1 MYPTE
6 SDMGMPKHACK
17 FKTTVSTKLS
27 SILLLSLNLL
37 TRKRNFQALLFGC
50 PKHYSLCFAEVF
62 KQKRSKTHYSLMSF
76 DSIY

>member
-6 SDMGMPKHACK
+6 SDMDMPKHACK

-37 TRKRNFQALLFGC
+37 TRKRNFQETSFDC
-50 PKHYSLCFAEVF
+50 PPKHCSLCFVVVY
-62 KQKRSKTHYSLMSF
+62 KQKS
-76 DSIY
+76 

>member
-37 TRKRNFQALLFGC
+37 TRKRNFQEPSFDCL
-50 PKHYSLCFAEVF
+50 KHCSLCFVVVY
-62 KQKRSKTHYSLMSF
+62 KQKS
-76 DSIY
+76 